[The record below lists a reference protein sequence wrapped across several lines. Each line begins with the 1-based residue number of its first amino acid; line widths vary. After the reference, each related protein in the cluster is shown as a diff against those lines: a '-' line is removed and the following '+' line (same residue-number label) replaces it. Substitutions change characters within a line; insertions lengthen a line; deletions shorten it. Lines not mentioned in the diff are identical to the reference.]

1 MNRTL
6 RFLIF
11 VPVLVV
17 IFAVVAVPSTLRGQT
32 DPVKITGPANGS
44 IVAPGDSVLVTV
56 IGENLDSVFLATS
69 TIGETATKPPFT
81 FTLSIPNDAVGSM
94 LILALGK
101 DRSGNM
107 HTDEIKIIVRPTASL
122 ESLDLEPSAVRF
134 SGLTGLQQQVTVN
147 AMYSDGVQ
155 RDVTSAETGTSYH
168 SDNPNVVTV
177 DEDGLLEV
185 QGNGEALITVTNVT
199 NPGAFATVT
208 VIVDSPRLPFLEFEI
223 ERARVTL
230 NYGNSKFEVRG
241 RFVLDATSNGI
252 DVLNED
258 VTVRFGTLEP
268 FIIPAGSFLRKDDD
282 DDEEFEYEGPSG
294 GITKMKIETEKDR
307 KRKKGRRL
315 RGKTRRKIREKKDG
329 KIEFKVEARGLD
341 LGDIDLNNPV
351 LFSLQIGFDYS
362 QRRISFD
369 DSGRFRRDND
379 DHQIK
384 KFNDRDRG
392 RRGKRD
398 HRIKKHGHERHDD

>member
-1 MNRTL
+1 MTPAELSRRLAVTEKIAREAGTLARTWFDNRDRL
-6 RFLIF
+6 LIETKG
-11 VPVLVV
+11 PQDLVSEADR
-17 IFAVVAVPSTLRGQT
+17 AVEALIRERL
-32 DPVKITGPANGS
+32 A
-44 IVAPGDSVLVTV
+44 AAFPGERV
-56 IGENLDSVFLATS
+56 IGEEGGDDGAESAWTDAAGPIWIVDPIDGTQCFLA
-69 TIGETATKPPFT
+69 
-81 FTLSIPNDAVGSM
+81 
-94 LILALGK
+94 
-101 DRSGNM
+101 
-107 HTDEIKIIVRPTASL
+107 
-122 ESLDLEPSAVRF
+122 
-134 SGLTGLQQQVTVN
+134 
-147 AMYSDGVQ
+147 
-155 RDVTSAETGTSYH
+155 
-168 SDNPNVVTV
+168 
-177 DEDGLLEV
+177 
-185 QGNGEALITVTNVT
+185 
-199 NPGAFATVT
+199 PGAFATVT

-252 DVLNED
+252 DVLNEE

-369 DSGRFRRDND
+369 DRGRFRRDND